1 MTNTPQVIA
10 LQALIGPAPI
20 KVHSGNRGEVR
31 KWCRAVGVASLVVE
45 KLTTA
50 ELASAYND
58 TQALADLIM
67 QTPPPRVRPAATL
80 PLDHEQL
87 AAMIRLA
94 VSDVLAELRA
104 VQGEPVTETRV
115 RELIAESVGR
125 KVR

>member
-1 MTNTPQVIA
+1 MNNEPQVIA
-10 LQALIGPAPI
+10 LQALIGRAPI
-20 KVHSGNRGEVR
+20 KVNSANRGNVR

-50 ELASAYND
+50 ELANAYND
-58 TQALADLIM
+58 VQALADLIM
-67 QTPPPRVRPAATL
+67 QTPPPRARPAATL

-94 VSDVLAELRA
+94 VADVLAELRD
-104 VQGEPVTETRV
+104 VQGAPLTETRV
-115 RELIAESVGR
+115 RELIAESVSS